1 MTSVTPSTR
10 LRFAMRILLK
20 TAWLLLIVPG
30 CVLGQRA
37 AQTDSSAAASE
48 VAAEVKALREAL
60 LQTQQQVAAQQH
72 EIEILKSQSKTDQP
86 GVVNASF
93 TAAPA
98 QPSSSVIVPRSESST
113 AQPQS
118 QQPPEDSA
126 PTSIRVGDAVLT

>member
-1 MTSVTPSTR
+1 MGLR
-10 LRFAMRILLK
+10 LTMRNLLYA
-20 TAWLLLIVPG
+20 AWLLLIVPG
-30 CVLGQRA
+30 YVSG
-37 AQTDSSAAASE
+37 QTDARTDLATGDSD

-72 EIEILKSQSKTDQP
+72 EIEILKAQSKTDQP

-98 QPSSSVIVPRSESST
+98 QPPSKISPPSSGSST

-118 QQPPEDSA
+118 QQSPEGPT
-126 PTSIRVGDAVLT
+126 PTS